1 MPNWCEGNL
10 RIRGAVK
17 QLAEFMKNAVEPDDV
32 RKYIET
38 DTKLDVYL
46 QNGAT
51 WLIGSQRAFIMGE
64 ICVEATS
71 SKEKVVTALHFRS
84 AWDVDSEVLVNLAVK
99 SGVDIKLYA
108 YERGGEFNRD
118 IQIIGGKVVKDETI
132 TFDDYIW
139 DCQCPLIGG

>member
-1 MPNWCEGNL
+1 
-10 RIRGAVK
+10 
-17 QLAEFMKNAVEPDDV
+17 
-32 RKYIET
+32 
-38 DTKLDVYL
+38 
-46 QNGAT
+46 
-51 WLIGSQRAFIMGE
+51 MGE

-132 TFDDYIW
+132 TFDDYVW
-139 DCQCPLIGG
+139 ECQCPLIGG